1 MKTKTT
7 TTVSLLAAL
16 CMATFGIFST
26 ASAEH
31 HESTTGGT
39 THTVAAQGVKFS
51 PMFLYIEPGDTVTW
65 TNMIG
70 HNIETID
77 IMVPEG
83 QEKVLT
89 EMGQLPAIKFDTV
102 GIVVYKCT
110 PHWGAR
116 MGGVIVVGKPD
127 DPNAIIDA
135 YTAAI
140 ETDPSSKP
148 AKGLL
153 KKLRVDMESKGLL

>member
-1 MKTKTT
+1 MKTT

-16 CMATFGIFST
+16 FMAAFGMFST
-26 ASAEH
+26 ASAQ
-31 HESTTGGT
+31 T

-70 HNIETID
+70 HNVETID
-77 IMVPEG
+77 AMVPEG
-83 QEKVLT
+83 QEKILT
-89 EMGQLPAIKFDTV
+89 EMGAIPALTFDKE

-116 MGGVIVVGKPD
+116 MGGIIVVGKPD
-127 DPNAIIDA
+127 DPSAILDA
-135 YTAAI
+135 YMASI
-140 ETDPSSKP
+140 ESDPSSKP

-153 KKLRVDMESKGLL
+153 KKVRVDMESKGLL